1 MKPKILL
8 IIMLAAFMAA
18 LNEAK
23 GAVVLNSTNFPDA
36 NFRAYITSLTGVAEG
51 ETITDAKIASTTK
64 MSATSK
70 SISSVKGVEYF
81 TNLSELEISSN
92 NISSIDLTPF
102 KRLWA
107 LYCFGN
113 KITTLDVSQ
122 NTGLGFLNCNGNSLT
137 TLDVSQNTK
146 LINLS
151 CANNKITTLDV
162 SHNTAELLDIYC
174 GGNSLTTLDVS
185 QNTKLQNLECGST
198 SLTTLDVSHNT
209 ELTSLYCSNNSLTTL
224 DVSQNTKLQN
234 LDCAN
239 NKITTLDVSHNTEL
253 TSLYCSNNSL
263 TTLDVSHNTAL
274 KYLGCFS
281 NSLTTLD
288 VSHNTALKYLGC
300 SSNSLTTLD
309 VSNTKSLTQLDCDN
323 NKLITIQLGD
333 NALRYFEFWKNYIN
347 SLSINTASPLYTFK
361 YSPNGRII
369 KVKKAENANHPAS
382 SFYYIPVSEI
392 AGKTSVNTGT
402 TLEADGFDVTKCTWG
417 SGATLYTTAEND
429 IDGVPSGTQI
439 LKLDA
444 NGSSTNN
451 TGYNE
456 FTYVYTTGLAN
467 SVEFYLDWKDADVT
481 THVSDLN
488 DDSLRVYATDG
499 VIHAEGA
506 DNVAVYGINGIK
518 IYDGGSGEISVSKG
532 LYIVKADGQSYKVAV
547 K

>member
-151 CANNKITTLDV
+151 
-162 SHNTAELLDIYC
+162 
-174 GGNSLTTLDVS
+174 
-185 QNTKLQNLECGST
+185 
-198 SLTTLDVSHNT
+198 
-209 ELTSLYCSNNSLTTL
+209 
-224 DVSQNTKLQN
+224 
-234 LDCAN
+234 CAN